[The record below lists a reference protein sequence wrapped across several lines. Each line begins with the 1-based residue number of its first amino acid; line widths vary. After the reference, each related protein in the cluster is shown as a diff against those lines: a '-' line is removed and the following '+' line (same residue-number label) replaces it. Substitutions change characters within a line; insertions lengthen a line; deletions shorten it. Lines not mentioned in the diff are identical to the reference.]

1 MIDLFY
7 LGMEAHR
14 PMTSI
19 LEELSQRVKQTEA
32 ALEKAKEAT
41 AEAQAKQATL
51 EEDLEAYTRA
61 LQAEERR
68 DGVPGAMRVISAEQ
82 VGRPAMVAATTGGR
96 EPVNKSEAVRRVLR
110 EQKDGIS
117 PTDLHSALQKSG
129 VNIGS
134 NYLYALLFKLK
145 KTGSIK
151 KKNRKFYWIERHETK
166 PPSG

>member
-1 MIDLFY
+1 
-7 LGMEAHR
+7 
-14 PMTSI
+14 MTSI

-32 ALEKAKEAT
+32 ALEKAKKAT

-68 DGVPGAMRVISAEQ
+68 DGVPGATRVITAEQ
-82 VGRPAMVAATTGGR
+82 VGRPDLVAAATGRR
-96 EPVNKSEAVRRVLR
+96 EPVNKSEEVKRVLR
-110 EQKDGIS
+110 EEKDGIS
-117 PTDLHSALQKSG
+117 PTDLHSALEKNG

-145 KTGSIK
+145 KSGSIR
-151 KKNRKFYWIERHETK
+151 KKNRKFYWAEPHETK
-166 PPSG
+166 TGSE

>member
-1 MIDLFY
+1 
-7 LGMEAHR
+7 
-14 PMTSI
+14 MTSI

-32 ALEKAKEAT
+32 ALEKAKKAT

-51 EEDLEAYTRA
+51 EEDLEAYSRA

-68 DGVPGAMRVISAEQ
+68 DGLPGAMRVIPPE
-82 VGRPAMVAATTGGR
+82 VIGRPDSVALGSGDK
-96 EPVNKSEAVRRVLR
+96 EPVNKSEEVKRVLR

-151 KKNRKFYWIERHETK
+151 KKYRKFYWVDPHETK